1 MGWGGQVERLYATHR
16 SISAPARNLLEIG
29 GPHGLNL
36 KAQRA
41 PMPAGSASSMLVLV
55 SPPRFSPLHL
65 GHRRP
70 PRPNRKAGLHIC
82 SDNLLRMSATYAP
95 ATTEP
100 LMGKTRLG
108 LFKYF

>member
-1 MGWGGQVERLYATHR
+1 MGWGGRVEWLYATHK
-16 SISAPARNLLEIG
+16 SISPPARNLLETG
-29 GPHGLNL
+29 DPHGLNL

-41 PMPAGSASSMLVLV
+41 PMPAGSVVQV
-55 SPPRFSPLHL
+55 SPPRFGPLHL

-82 SDNLLRMSATYAP
+82 SDNLLRMSATYVP

-108 LFKYF
+108 LFKYL